1 MSDFEGLD
9 INMEEADVS
18 SFIPEGDYPCII
30 KVAERKTSKT
40 GNDYINVELS
50 VTGEKYAGWQ
60 VRKIFSLWYQHA
72 DPQKESEIRGYAK
85 NDFARLIRACGMSE
99 VPKSAVALQGK
110 EVMCKLIVKEAEEG
124 SEYGPSNEVK
134 SFKKLETMTP
144 PKAAGLPPSMK
155 KSDPESEDK
164 SDDKPVNKPPSL

>member
-9 INMEEADVS
+9 INMEETDVS

-30 KVAERKTSKT
+30 DKAERKTSKT

-60 VRKIFSLWYQHA
+60 VRKIFSVWYQHA

-85 NDFARLIRACGMSE
+85 RDFARLLKACGMSE
-99 VPKSAVALQGK
+99 VPKK
-110 EVMCKLIVKEAEEG
+110 FIE
-124 SEYGPSNEVK
+124 
-134 SFKKLETMTP
+134 LE
-144 PKAAGLPPSMK
+144 L
-155 KSDPESEDK
+155 
-164 SDDKPVNKPPSL
+164 N

>member
-18 SFIPEGDYPCII
+18 SFIPEGEYPCII
-30 KVAERKTSKT
+30 NVSEKTTSAA
-40 GNDYINVELS
+40 GNDYLKVELS

-99 VPKSAVALQGK
+99 VPKKTIELLGK
-110 EVMCKLIVKEAEEG
+110 EVMCKLIVQDADEG
-124 SEYGPSNEVK
+124 SEYGASNEVK
-134 SFKKLETMTP
+134 SFSKIERSTP
-144 PKAAGLPPSMK
+144 PKASSLPPSM
-155 KSDPESEDK
+155 SEDK
-164 SDDKPVNKPPSL
+164 EEKEDDKGAKPPSL

>member
-1 MSDFEGLD
+1 MSNDFEVLD
-9 INMEEADVS
+9 INLEETES
-18 SFIPEGDYPCII
+18 GSFIPEGDYPCII
-30 KVAERKTSKT
+30 KEAERKTSKT

-99 VPKSAVALQGK
+99 LPKKVIDLKGK
-110 EVMCKLIVKEAEEG
+110 EVMCALIVKEEDED

-144 PKAAGLPPSMK
+144 PKASNLPPSM
-155 KSDPESEDK
+155 SNDK
-164 SDDKPVNKPPSL
+164 EEKEDDKGAKPPSL

>member
-18 SFIPEGDYPCII
+18 SFIPEGEYPCII
-30 KVAERKTSKT
+30 NVSEKTTSAA
-40 GNDYINVELS
+40 GNDYLKVELS
-50 VTGEKYAGWQ
+50 VTGEKYAGWK
-60 VRKIFSLWYQHA
+60 VRKNFNLWYQHA
-72 DPQKESEIRGYAK
+72 DAQKQSEIRGYA
-85 NDFARLIRACGMSE
+85 NNVFARLLRACGMSE
-99 VPKSAVALQGK
+99 APKSAVALQGK

-124 SEYGPSNEVK
+124 SEYGPSNEVQ
-134 SFKKLETMTP
+134 SFIKLETMTP